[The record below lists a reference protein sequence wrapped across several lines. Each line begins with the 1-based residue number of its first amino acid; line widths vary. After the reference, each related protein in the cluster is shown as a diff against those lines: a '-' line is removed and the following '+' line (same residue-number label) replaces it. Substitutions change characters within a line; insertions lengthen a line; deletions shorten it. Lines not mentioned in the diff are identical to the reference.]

1 MNMIRVNGV
10 KIGGDAVAREMQHHP
25 APSRDEAERQA
36 ATALVVRELL
46 LQRVRER
53 EIGGATEDERIANL
67 IEAEIKVPEPTDEE
81 IARYYRR
88 NGLQFTSP
96 ALYRGAHIF
105 FPARASNEKA
115 SAEAKARA
123 EAVFAEVK
131 ANPDRFADLARV
143 HSACSSKEQ
152 GGSLGLVRKGD
163 TNAEVERALG
173 TMEVGAITLVRS
185 RHGYHVLRL
194 DDRAPATELPL
205 EQATGWIASHL
216 KKTSKRRAIAQYLQ
230 LLAAGAKI
238 EGVELTAADSPL
250 VQ

>member
-1 MNMIRVNGV
+1 MISVNGV
-10 KIGGDAVAREMQHHP
+10 TIAGDAVAREMQHHP
-25 APSRDEAERQA
+25 AASRDEAERQA

-46 LQRVRER
+46 LQRVSER
-53 EIGGATEDERIANL
+53 ETAGVTEDERIANL
-67 IEAEIKVPEPTDEE
+67 IDEEIRIPEPTDEE

-96 ALYRGAHIF
+96 ALYRAAHIF

-115 SAEAKARA
+115 SAQAMEKAQ
-123 EAVFAEVK
+123 AVMEQLTADPE
-131 ANPDRFADLARV
+131 RFADLARA

-163 TNAEVERALG
+163 TNQELEQA
-173 TMEVGAITLVRS
+173 MAIMDVTSVRLVRS
-185 RHGYHVLRL
+185 RHGYHILRL
-194 DDRAPATELPL
+194 DDRAPATQLPL
-205 EQATGWIASHL
+205 EQAKGWIADHL

-230 LLAAGAKI
+230 LLTARAKI
-238 EGVELTAADSPL
+238 KGIELSAADSPL

>member
-1 MNMIRVNGV
+1 MISVNGV
-10 KIGGDAVAREMQHHP
+10 RIADDAVGREMQHHP
-25 APSRDEAERQA
+25 AASRDEAERQA

-46 LQRVRER
+46 LQRASER

-67 IEAEIKVPEPTDEE
+67 IEDEIRLPEATEEE

-96 ALYRGAHIF
+96 ALYRAAHIF
-105 FPARASNEKA
+105 FPARPSNEKA
-115 SAEAKARA
+115 SADAKEKA
-123 EAVFAEVK
+123 EAVFAAVK
-131 ANPDRFADLARV
+131 ADPSRFEELARA

-163 TNAEVERALG
+163 TNPELEQA
-173 TMEVGAITLVRS
+173 MAIMDVNSMRLVRS
-185 RHGYHVLRL
+185 RHGFHVLRL
-194 DDRAPATELPL
+194 DDRAPATQLPL
-205 EQATGWIASHL
+205 DQAKGWIAGHL

-230 LLAAGAKI
+230 LLTARAKI
-238 EGVELTAADSPL
+238 NGIDLAAADSPL

>member
-1 MNMIRVNGV
+1 MISVNGV
-10 KIGGDAVAREMQHHP
+10 KIADDAVGREMQHH
-25 APSRDEAERQA
+25 AAASRDEAERQA

-46 LQRVRER
+46 MQRVSER

-67 IEAEIKVPEPTDEE
+67 IEAEIQVPEPTDEE

-96 ALYRGAHIF
+96 ALYRAAHIF
-105 FPARASNEKA
+105 CPARASNEKA
-115 SAEAKARA
+115 SADAKTKA
-123 EAVFAEVK
+123 EAVFSAVVAE
-131 ANPDRFADLARV
+131 PSRFDELALT

-163 TNAEVERALG
+163 TNPELERAMA
-173 TMEVGAITLVRS
+173 TMDVGSMRLVRS

-194 DDRAPATELPL
+194 DDRAPATQLPL
-205 EQATGWIASHL
+205 DQAKGWIADYL
-216 KKTSKRRAIAQYLQ
+216 KKMSKRRAIAQYLQ
-230 LLAAGAKI
+230 LLTARAKI
-238 EGVELTAADSPL
+238 KGVELAHADSPL